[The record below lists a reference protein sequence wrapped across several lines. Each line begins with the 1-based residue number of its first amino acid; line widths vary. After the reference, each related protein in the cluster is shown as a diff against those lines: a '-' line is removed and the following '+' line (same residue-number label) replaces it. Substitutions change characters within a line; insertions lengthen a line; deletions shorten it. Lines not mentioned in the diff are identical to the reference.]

1 MTNNVAHP
9 LNRSRCNLGDLRSN
23 STFKAFCSALH
34 AHLDELRAEYEDQEA
49 NEFTRGKVQAVKEI
63 LNQLA
68 EQNIR

>member
-1 MTNNVAHP
+1 MSTVQHP
-9 LNRSRCNLGDLRSN
+9 LSRTRCNISGLRDN
-23 STFKAFCSALH
+23 GTFKTFCGALH
-34 AHLDELRAEYEDQEA
+34 EYLDELRLEYEENEA

>member
-1 MTNNVAHP
+1 MSSIQHP
-9 LNRSRCNLGDLRSN
+9 LNRQRCNLSGLRDN
-23 STFKAFCSALH
+23 GTFKVFTDAMRE
-34 AHLDELRAEYEDQEA
+34 HLNELRLEYEENEA